1 MVINESVVQEKLQ
14 DKQIVSRVD
23 GKYNTCYVVGKSAEN
38 FYTLYR
44 FEALVGTHCI
54 VELENANADAMI
66 NHLLKVSQ

>member
-1 MVINESVVQEKLQ
+1 MTINESTVQAKLQ
-14 DKQIVSRVD
+14 GKQIVSRIN

-44 FEALVGTHCI
+44 FEALVDTHCI
-54 VELENANADAMI
+54 VELENASADAMI